1 MTSPLGSGTDRD
13 PFVGMRDGR
22 VAVDRIDHDHLRLP
36 AALGFARAGH
46 LPGLSVSGAA
56 RDGGIV
62 AEGHVELR
70 IGDFRDVRGRA
81 RAVGHREGGRDL
93 SSRIGTVILQITAA
107 EIEQAPPGSAG
118 VDERLLAR
126 AVLPIERFVAIL
138 LDGLAKLVG
147 DGLEGLVPGDALESA
162 FAALAHALHRIL
174 QSIGTVEALAHVAAL
189 EAGAQLTHPAAVLH
203 GVVGFDADH
212 GAVLRVRAPFR

>member
-1 MTSPLGSGTDRD
+1 MVHTVVNYELVGNRLHERRVGAGTDRD

-162 FAALAHALHRIL
+162 FAALAHALHRN
-174 QSIGTVEALAHVAAL
+174 AARKH
-189 EAGAQLTHPAAVLH
+189 LTS
-203 GVVGFDADH
+203 
-212 GAVLRVRAPFR
+212 VR

>member
-1 MTSPLGSGTDRD
+1 MVHTVVNDELVGNRLHERRVSAGTDRD

-46 LPGLSVSGAA
+46 LPGLAVARAA

-70 IGDFRDVRGRA
+70 IGDLRDVGGRA
-81 RAVGHREGGRDL
+81 HAVGHREGGGDL
-93 SSRIGTVILQITAA
+93 GGRIGAVVLEIAAA
-107 EIEQAPPGSAG
+107 EIEQAPPGAAG

-126 AVLPIERFVAIL
+126 AVLPVERFVAVL
-138 LDGLAKLVG
+138 LDGLAELVG
-147 DGLEGLVPGDALESA
+147 DGLEGLVPGDALETA
-162 FAALAHALHRIL
+162 FAALAHALHRN
-174 QSIGTVEALAHVAAL
+174 AARKH
-189 EAGAQLTHPAAVLH
+189 LTS
-203 GVVGFDADH
+203 
-212 GAVLRVRAPFR
+212 VR